1 MSGMILLNYILKGI
15 NKLPFFSTSNFYI
28 DTFKNDSVAYS
39 DLYRQDG
46 TKKEGLLRINYLK
59 T

>member
-1 MSGMILLNYILKGI
+1 MILLNYILKGI